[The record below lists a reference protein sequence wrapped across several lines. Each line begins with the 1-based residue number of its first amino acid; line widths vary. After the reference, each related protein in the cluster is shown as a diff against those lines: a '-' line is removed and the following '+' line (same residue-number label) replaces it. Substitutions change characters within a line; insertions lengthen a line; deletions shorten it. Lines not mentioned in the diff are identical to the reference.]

1 MQALYAIEFKGTKK
15 FTSNEELFDAIN
27 EFNLLTLASK
37 DGDFKDFTGVEWFLK
52 QEDLASVKFFTNS
65 LIEHAEWEDIFDW
78 INDKTEKIIGE
89 TTIVNVKTFK

>member
-37 DGDFKDFTGVEWFLK
+37 DKDFRDFTGVEWFLK
-52 QEDLASVKFFTNS
+52 KEDLASVKFFTNS
-65 LIEHAEWEDIFDW
+65 KIEHAEWEYIFDW
-78 INDKTEKIIGE
+78 INDKAGKIIGD

>member
-37 DGDFKDFTGVEWFLK
+37 DKDFRDFTVVEWFLK
-52 QEDLASVKFFTNS
+52 KEDLASVKFFTNS
-65 LIEHAEWEDIFDW
+65 KIEHADWEDVFDW
-78 INDKTEKIIGE
+78 INEKAGKIIGD
-89 TTIVNVKTFK
+89 TTIVNVKTFD